1 MNAIFHRVSIRQFKE
16 DAINEQQI
24 ESIMR
29 AAMAAPSA
37 MNQQP
42 WEFYVVEN
50 KEMIQKLAACG
61 ENTACAAGA
70 PLVIVPCYKK
80 EDILAPG
87 LEMVDMSAATENLLL
102 EVDTLGLGA
111 VWLGIAPREEAMN
124 YVRDA
129 LQIEARLIPFAMIA
143 VGYPAEEKQ
152 QEDRFDPKRI
162 HFVK

>member
-1 MNAIFHRVSIRQFKE
+1 M
-16 DAINEQQI
+16 
-24 ESIMR
+24 
-29 AAMAAPSA
+29 
-37 MNQQP
+37 
-42 WEFYVVEN
+42 
-50 KEMIQKLAACG
+50 
-61 ENTACAAGA
+61 
-70 PLVIVPCYKK
+70 IVPCYKK

-129 LQIEARLIPFAMIA
+129 LQIEARLVPFAMIA